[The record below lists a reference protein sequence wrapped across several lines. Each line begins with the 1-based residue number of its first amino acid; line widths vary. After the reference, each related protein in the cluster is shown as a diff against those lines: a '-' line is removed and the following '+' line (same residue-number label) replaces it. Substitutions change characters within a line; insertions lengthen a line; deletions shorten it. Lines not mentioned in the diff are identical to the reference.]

1 MELNGREIGFRR
13 SVFATME
20 IAKICPN
27 KDPNRLGELL
37 GGDIVTSMETAI
49 TFVTAMSKAF
59 EAHKKLEDPAY
70 KPNPITEE
78 ELLDETE
85 ESLMDLVNAA
95 VDAYMA
101 DGKQTVEAES
111 VKGKNAE
118 AASE

>member
-1 MELNGREIGFRR
+1 MELNGREVGFRR

-49 TFVTAMSKAF
+49 TFVCA
-59 EAHKKLEDPAY
+59 KKLEDPAY

-85 ESLMDLVNAA
+85 GSLMDLVNAA

-101 DGKQTVEAES
+101 DGKQTVEAEP